1 MKLNGLIQNSN
12 EKKLADVRNE
22 LNYKYREYK
31 STVKTSLKYRLEKMA
46 NYHNYMTKYDGKSSL
61 QKSNVSEDYP
71 TKTKTVTKRPKIQ
84 YTCIIGD
91 SILKDVKAPKIE
103 SKLTNSHKVL
113 MECHKGTTTARIK
126 QHVKISLEKKPDRM
140 IIHVGTNDLNTE
152 ATEQQI
158 AQSIVDLASF
168 ANTNSTSVAISS
180 ITHRED
186 KWLKK
191 ANKVYSLME
200 QMCSERNICY
210 IVNNNINK
218 IHLNGSNLHLNK
230 NGTKLL
236 TKNLAEVINK
246 Y

>member
-1 MKLNGLIQNSN
+1 
-12 EKKLADVRNE
+12 
-22 LNYKYREYK
+22 
-31 STVKTSLKYRLEKMA
+31 
-46 NYHNYMTKYDGKSSL
+46 
-61 QKSNVSEDYP
+61 
-71 TKTKTVTKRPKIQ
+71 
-84 YTCIIGD
+84 
-91 SILKDVKAPKIE
+91 
-103 SKLTNSHKVL
+103 

-191 ANKVYSLME
+191 ANKVNSLME
-200 QMCSERNICY
+200 KMCSERNICY
-210 IVNNNINK
+210 IVNNNIIK
-218 IHLNGSNLHLNK
+218 IHLNGSNLHLTK